1 MVSQKFMIDSY
12 SSTAYQNL
20 QTKSSQNSYRYEFIL
35 IYQLIENLT
44 VLVMC

>member
-20 QTKSSQNSYRYEFIL
+20 RTTSSLNS
-35 IYQLIENLT
+35 YQLIENLT